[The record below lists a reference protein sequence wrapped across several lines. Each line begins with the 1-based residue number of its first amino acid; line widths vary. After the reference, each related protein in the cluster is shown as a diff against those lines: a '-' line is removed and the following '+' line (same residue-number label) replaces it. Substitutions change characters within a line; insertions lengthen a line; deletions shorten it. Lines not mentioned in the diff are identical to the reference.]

1 MLSEQKEV
9 SKKRSGKLLFWN
21 KKTSKLAQ
29 SHQLRNSPA
38 MLLKQ
43 NGSVERDS
51 HIIIIF
57 KIKIKTLTVAQSHQL
72 IVNSP
77 PKLLEQI
84 KSLGRGVA
92 NCYCEIKITS
102 KLAQTHQ
109 SIENSQ
115 SMLSEQKEVSKKRSG
130 KLLFWNKKASKC
142 AQAHQTIGNSHA
154 MLFKQK
160 WVIRKRSCILL
171 FSI

>member
-1 MLSEQKEV
+1 MLEQIKSLGRGVANCYCEIKITSKLAQTHQSIENSQSMLSEQKEV

-57 KIKIKTLTVAQSHQL
+57 KIKIKTFTVAQSHQL
-72 IVNSP
+72 I
-77 PKLLEQI
+77 
-84 KSLGRGVA
+84 G
-92 NCYCEIKITS
+92 
-102 KLAQTHQ
+102 
-109 SIENSQ
+109 NSQ
-115 SMLSEQKEVSKKRSG
+115 SMFLKQ
-130 KLLFWNKKASKC
+130 NKD
-142 AQAHQTIGNSHA
+142 HQEEEWQI
-154 MLFKQK
+154 
-160 WVIRKRSCILL
+160 IILE
-171 FSI
+171 